1 MTIEQEYKEFKKK
14 LETIY
19 DDRESENITELI
31 FEHVT
36 GKKRWERRING
47 TNELDSN
54 ISFQLQKHLH
64 ELLTFKPA
72 QYILNEAWYYKRKYY
87 VNENVLIPRPETE
100 ELVEWLVSDLR
111 NLRNNISTS
120 NLKILDIGTG
130 SGCIAISI
138 KKELKYS
145 DVFAI
150 DVSEHALVVARKN
163 AGNLQAKIKFLI
175 MDFLDENS
183 WDSLD
188 VFDIIVS
195 NPPYIPESEKEK
207 MKKNVT
213 DFEPAKALFVKNHDL
228 FIFYKKIAKFA
239 QSFLNTSGNIYV
251 EINEAFSKEVQEIF
265 TLFNLDSVIKKDIY
279 GKERMIRA
287 TKKEN
292 P

>member
-36 GKKRWERRING
+36 GKKKWERRINC
-47 TNELDSN
+47 TNEMDSN
-54 ISFQLQKHLH
+54 ISFQLQKHLP
-64 ELLTFKPA
+64 ELLAFKPV
-72 QYILNEAWYYKRKYY
+72 QYILNEGWFYKRKYY

-100 ELVEWLVSDLR
+100 ELVEWLVSDLL
-111 NLRNNISTS
+111 NFRNNISPS
-120 NLKILDIGTG
+120 NSKILDIGTG

-150 DVSEHALVVARKN
+150 DVSDDALAVARKN
-163 AGNLQAKIKFLI
+163 ADNLQAKIKFLI
-175 MDFLDENS
+175 LDFLDESS
-183 WDSLD
+183 WNSLD

-213 DFEPAKALFVKNHDL
+213 GFEPARALFVKDHDP

-239 QSFLNTSGNIYV
+239 QSFLNASGNLYA

-265 TLFNLDSVIKKDIY
+265 TRYNLDSVIKKDIY

-287 TKKEN
+287 TKKEI